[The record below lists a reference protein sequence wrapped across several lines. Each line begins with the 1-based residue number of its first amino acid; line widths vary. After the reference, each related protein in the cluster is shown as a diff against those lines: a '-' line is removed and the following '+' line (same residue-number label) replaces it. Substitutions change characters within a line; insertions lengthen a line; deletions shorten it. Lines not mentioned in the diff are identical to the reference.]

1 MSVRMF
7 TLKNALLLMTLA
19 LTAAAW
25 AQTESTL
32 YTFSENTTFWPNG
45 TLLEDA
51 KGNFYGTTRGGG
63 TYGAGTVFEMSPPA
77 VVGAGRGP

>member
-1 MSVRMF
+1 MSVRIF
-7 TLKNALLLMTLA
+7 TLKNALLLTILA
-19 LTAAAW
+19 LSVAAA

-32 YTFSENTTFWPNG
+32 YTFSENTTFWPKG

-63 TYGAGTVFEMSPPA
+63 ANGM
-77 VVGAGRGP
+77 GPCLNFPLPQ